1 MKFIKPS
8 FSIWESQS
16 SLKDIERAARVCYQ
30 SQDKISEDDSSAK
43 ILVAN
48 LIKRE
53 HYAMLEFGEN
63 IVLNVHR
70 QVLNDLWVFSNE
82 PFFKHFNVTF
92 KDSYSAWLS
101 MNPRTAIE
109 FLKSYVKRTHIISN
123 KLLKLFCS
131 VYTELPRELTF
142 SVASPI
148 CLFEENV
155 YTLSEGTVPEFIEN
169 DKLIHVFKTVRFI
182 CDRGISHELIRMRF
196 DTSMI
201 NEDSYAQKSTRYC
214 DEKGA
219 IEYIEPCWIPQYF
232 KNIHDATTFN
242 KFAQGLIYLEILY
255 KELRAYG
262 WKPEQARAIL
272 PNTLSTEL
280 VVKASLQEW
289 KHIFELRCD
298 KAAHP
303 QMRELMIPLQEEFK
317 KQGYI

>member
-1 MKFIKPS
+1 MKLIKPL

-30 SQDKISEDDSSAK
+30 SQDKISKDDSSAK

-53 HYAMLEFGEN
+53 HYAMLEFGKN
-63 IVLNVHR
+63 IVLEVHR
-70 QVLNDLWVFSNE
+70 QVLNDLWNFSNE

-92 KDSYSAWLS
+92 KDRHKAWLS

-109 FLKSYVKRTHIISN
+109 FLKCYIRRTSINSN
-123 KLLKLFCS
+123 EILKLFCS
-131 VYTELPRELTF
+131 VYTELPHELTF
-142 SVASPI
+142 GINSPM
-148 CLFEENV
+148 CLYEENV
-155 YTLSEGTVPEFIEN
+155 YALPEGAVPEFIYE
-169 DKLIHVFKTVRFI
+169 DRLIHDFVTVDFF
-182 CDRGISHELIRMRF
+182 CDRAISHELVRHRHCSF
-196 DTSMI
+196 
-201 NEDSYAQKSTRYC
+201 AQKSTRYC
-214 DEKGA
+214 DEKDD
-219 IEYIEPCWIPQYF
+219 IEFIEPCWIPQYF
-232 KNIHDATTFN
+232 QNLQDANTFAN
-242 KFAQGLIYLEILY
+242 FKGMLERI
-255 KELRAYG
+255 ERAYKTYRMSG

-272 PNTLSTEL
+272 PNILTTEI